1 MTNTEV
7 AAALQVA
14 ARKIALL
21 ESRGWRRVPRDDREH
36 PLSPAMWTRRGCD
49 PVTTGEA
56 LAHERRRRN
65 GRG

>member
-1 MTNTEV
+1 MTSREV
-7 AAALQVA
+7 AAALEVA

-21 ESRGWRRVPRDDREH
+21 ESRGWRRVPREDREH

-49 PVTTGEA
+49 PVTTREA
-56 LAHERRRRN
+56 LAYDRGRN

>member
-1 MTNTEV
+1 MTSREV
-7 AAALQVA
+7 AAALEVA

-21 ESRGWRRVPRDDREH
+21 ESRGWRRVPREDREH

-56 LAHERRRRN
+56 LAYDRRRN